1 MEPVGEQAPLH
12 VEVAEDGDGP
22 LIVITGELDISN
34 VASVQ
39 AAIDLVLV
47 GKPSYLGFETSGL
60 TFIDSSGIAVLVRAA
75 KAVDRVRLVNP
86 SRTVSR
92 VIEITG
98 LTSTLIGSR

>member
-1 MEPVGEQAPLH
+1 MGSVGEQAPLH
-12 VEVAEDGDGP
+12 VEVGEDADGP
-22 LIVITGELDISN
+22 VIVITGELDISN

-47 GKPSYLGFETSGL
+47 GKPTYVRFETSGL

-86 SRTVSR
+86 SRIVCR
-92 VIEITG
+92 VVEISG
-98 LTSTLIGSR
+98 LASTLIGSA